1 MNSLGYSVVLVHPGE
16 VVKEELQ
23 ARNLT
28 QKHFAEV
35 TGVPYTMLNDILNA
49 RRPVSTD
56 FALTIEAAIGI
67 NAEMLVNMQSRY
79 NMQIARKDQGRIK
92 QLNELRKICASLL

>member
-1 MNSLGYSVVLVHPGE
+1 MNNLGYSVVLVHPGE

>member
-1 MNSLGYSVVLVHPGE
+1 MNNLGYSVVLVHPGE
-16 VVKEELQ
+16 VIKEELQ
-23 ARNLT
+23 ARSLT

-49 RRPVSTD
+49 RRPVSAD

-92 QLNELRKICASLL
+92 QLNELRKVCASLL